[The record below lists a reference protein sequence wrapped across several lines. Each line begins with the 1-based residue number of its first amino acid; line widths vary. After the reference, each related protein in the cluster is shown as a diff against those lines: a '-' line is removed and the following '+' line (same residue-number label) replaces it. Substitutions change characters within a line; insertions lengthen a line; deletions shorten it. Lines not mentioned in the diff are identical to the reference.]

1 VRFFAPMLM
10 TSAILAGCAVSTSTE
25 GPPSDAMLIM
35 RTAGMAEGLH
45 DAAPRIAPVQ
55 SIDAGNGLNL
65 LSAATNTGLSAA
77 FPTQG
82 LTSLGSGLFAGI
94 NLLTSVRIIPASLS
108 WLLIWAPETEGS
120 SPAEIGARYA
130 NTFAAAWANALNAQV
145 PTGRFAPHP
154 IAQAEIGTGKAVAAT
169 IEMQDLYC
177 YSPGI
182 SCWLMVVP
190 PTETKVPSNPPQLP
204 ERLVGFSGR
213 QTAIALDISIGLF
226 NENHFPKTHTS
237 AWPLL
242 ETLLEASRALPQYA
256 WIYVGPGLV
265 TYRSPSG
272 LKFIYQPVL
281 INQGH
286 LVPFVTPTAAPSTA
300 GTETQPGKV

>member
-10 TSAILAGCAVSTSTE
+10 ASAILAGCAGATSTD

-45 DAAPRIAPVQ
+45 DAAPRITPVQ

-120 SPAEIGARYA
+120 SLAEIGARYA
-130 NTFAAAWANALNAQV
+130 NTFAAAWANALNTQV

-182 SCWLMVVP
+182 SCHLMIVP
-190 PTETKVPSNPPQLP
+190 PMETTLLANAPQIP

-213 QTAIALDISIGLF
+213 QAALALNIGIGLF

-242 ETLLEASRALPQYA
+242 ETLIEASKALPQYA

-265 TYRSPSG
+265 TYQSPKG
-272 LKFIYQPVL
+272 LKWVYQPVL

-286 LVPFVTPTAAPSTA
+286 LVPFITPTPNDPLASSQP
-300 GTETQPGKV
+300 QPGKV